1 MSSPTT
7 AYLAQGDY
15 GHAVAHRLAGPDDV
29 LLDVRDE
36 VFGAA
41 LPYADR
47 LVLICDADRDD
58 LRAALD
64 AESFTRGIPSI
75 GLELS
80 PTQLRCGPLV
90 IPGATPC
97 HGCSTRRRRQH
108 GYRPLPEGLAPLE
121 QGYAEHHVVIGVG
134 LISMALGLLDEGG
147 AAHEEAGGRVW
158 TVELVTGLTSSARVT
173 AVDRCPTCSGRYDG
187 ARDGLSELAV
197 LLPARLRATVSNPS
211 RTVI

>member
-1 MSSPTT
+1 MSAPTIT
-7 AYLAQGDY
+7 ALLAQGAY
-15 GHAVAHRLAGPDDV
+15 GHAVAHRLAGPQDV
-29 LLDVRDE
+29 VLNVRDD

-75 GLELS
+75 GLELG

-97 HGCSTRRRRQH
+97 HDCSARRRRQH
-108 GYRPLPEGLAPLE
+108 GHRPLPEGLAPLE
-121 QGYAEHHVVIGVG
+121 QGYAEHHVVIGAG
-134 LISMALGLLDEGG
+134 LITMALGLLDDGDEG
-147 AAHEEAGGRVW
+147 AGGRVW
-158 TVELVTGLTSSARVT
+158 TVELVTGVTSSAGVT
-173 AVDRCPTCSGRYDG
+173 AVDRCPTCSGRYEG
-187 ARDGLSELAV
+187 SRDGVPELAA
-197 LLPARLRATVSNPS
+197 LLPGRSRGPIPS